1 VSPSLKVFGPT
12 SRADARAAVLVLHG
26 GQEES
31 KARVHRFRPAYLRM
45 LPFARDLAWAGRET
59 RLSAMALLNR
69 YRGWNRPD
77 LDAVADARWALDDVR
92 RTNPGVPVVLVGHSM
107 GGRVALRVADDP
119 SVTAVCALAPWITE
133 KDRVEQLAGR
143 TVLIAHGDQD
153 RTTDPKLSY
162 AYAVRAKEVTED
174 VCRFEVRGEAHAM
187 LRRAKDWRLLV
198 RRFVLGT
205 LGATEMD
212 HVIAAALAK
221 PAPGGLAVTL

>member
-1 VSPSLKVFGPT
+1 MSPSLRAFGPT
-12 SRADARAAVLVLHG
+12 ERADARAVVLVLHG

-45 LPFARDLAWAGRET
+45 LPFARDLGWAGREAGV
-59 RLSAMALLNR
+59 SALALLNR

-77 LDAVADARWALDDVR
+77 LDAVTDARWALDEIR

-119 SVTAVCALAPWITE
+119 SVTAVCALAPWTTE

-153 RTTDPKLSY
+153 RTTKPGLSY
-162 AYAVRAKEVTED
+162 DYAVRAKEVTD
-174 VCRFEVRGEAHAM
+174 AVCRFDVQGEAHAM

-205 LGATEMD
+205 LGVTEMD

-221 PAPGGLAVTL
+221 PSPGGLAITL